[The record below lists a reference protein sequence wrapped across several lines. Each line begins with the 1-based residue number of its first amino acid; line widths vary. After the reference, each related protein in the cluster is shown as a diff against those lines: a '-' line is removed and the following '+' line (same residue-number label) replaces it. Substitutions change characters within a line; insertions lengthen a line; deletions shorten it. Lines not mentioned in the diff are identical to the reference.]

1 MKKALFLSALML
13 SGYASADKPL
23 SQQIS
28 QTREAICYNHPNKQL
43 CVDGITNLMISV
55 RAAAEVSEA
64 CKGIKSLDDDQRK
77 ECDNANLALRS
88 LK

>member
-1 MKKALFLSALML
+1 MKKIIFFATLMV

-43 CVDGITNLMISV
+43 CVDGITKLMISV

-64 CKGIKSLDDDQRK
+64 CKQSQSLDDEQRK
-77 ECDNANLALRS
+77 ECDNADQALRS
-88 LK
+88 LD

>member
-1 MKKALFLSALML
+1 MKKVLFVAALMV
-13 SGYASADKPL
+13 SWYASADKPL

-43 CVDGITNLMISV
+43 CVDGITKLMISV

-64 CKGIKSLDDDQRK
+64 CNGIKSLDDEQRK
-77 ECDNANLALRS
+77 ECDNADQALRS
-88 LK
+88 LD